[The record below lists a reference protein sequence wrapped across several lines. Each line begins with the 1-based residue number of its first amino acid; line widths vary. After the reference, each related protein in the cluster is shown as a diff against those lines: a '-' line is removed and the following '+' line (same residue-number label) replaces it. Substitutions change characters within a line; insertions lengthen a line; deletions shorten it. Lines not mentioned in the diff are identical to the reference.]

1 MLSASGSVQQLS
13 AIRVKDLEEDT
24 KNFLGDQY
32 ERNTSPAVIGG
43 FLLGMLYT
51 CTFARLSNTTLTTR
65 VFLIDTARFPAVK
78 TAAAKEGD
86 VPFVS
91 TNDVLSSWFLRGTE
105 CTGGTMVIDLRNRLP
120 RLKSRHAGNY
130 VDTLHYR

>member
-105 CTGGTMVIDLRNRLP
+105 CTSGTMVIDLRNRLP